1 MRHFSGGNVERVIVV
16 GLDSGDDLLV
26 SIKRVIETEG
36 IANGVVISGV
46 GSLSKARYHIV
57 EPGDEKPWKDRFI
70 EKAGTIEIESVSGI
84 IANGEPHLH
93 ISLSQADEGFGGH
106 LEVGSKVLTLAEIV
120 ILELSGKMQRIV
132 GKEGFGR
139 IHSMDV

>member
-57 EPGDEKPWKDRFI
+57 EPGDENPGKTD
-70 EKAGTIEIESVSGI
+70 
-84 IANGEPHLH
+84 
-93 ISLSQADEGFGGH
+93 SLKRQG
-106 LEVGSKVLTLAEIV
+106 LLK
-120 ILELSGKMQRIV
+120 
-132 GKEGFGR
+132 
-139 IHSMDV
+139 